1 MRNKL
6 ATYAL
11 KFGLVLL
18 LLTVAML
25 FLVAPGTA
33 EAYITWVTFAL
44 LCLFDGILGIV
55 LFVKS
60 RKELKNEEKK

>member
-1 MRNKL
+1 MRDKL
-6 ATYAL
+6 TTYAL

-18 LLTVAML
+18 FLTVAML
-25 FLVAPGTA
+25 FFVQPGTA

-44 LCLFDGILGIV
+44 LCVFDLVLGIV

>member
-1 MRNKL
+1 MRDKL
-6 ATYAL
+6 TTYAF

-25 FLVAPGTA
+25 FIVTPGTA
-33 EAYITWVTFAL
+33 ESYITWVTFGL
-44 LCLFDGILGIV
+44 LTLFDGVIGIV

-60 RKELKNEEKK
+60 RKELKNEVKK

>member
-1 MRNKL
+1 MRDKL
-6 ATYAL
+6 TTYAL

-18 LLTVAML
+18 LLTVVML
-25 FLVAPGTA
+25 FIVAPGTA
-33 EAYITWVTFAL
+33 ESYISWLTFAL
-44 LCLFDGILGIV
+44 LLIFDGVLGIV